1 MYNFDEEVNRRNI
14 YSLKWDVPADEL
26 PMWVADMDFKTAPEI
41 IDALRERV
49 NHGVFGY
56 NIIPDEWYSAYQN
69 WWQKRHHFEIQKD
82 WLIFAIGVVP
92 ILSSIVRKLTT
103 PGEKVLIQTPVYN
116 VFFNCIVNQGCT
128 PLESELSY
136 KDGVYSI
143 DFAKLEKDL
152 SDPQVALM
160 ILCNPHNPVG
170 KIWSKEELAKI
181 GELCKKYNVTVVSD
195 EIHCDLLA
203 PNQEYVP
210 FASVNETCKD
220 ISITCVAA
228 SKAFNLAGL
237 QSAACFVPNKFLRHK
252 VWRGLNTDDVAEP
265 NTFAVISSIVAFNQ
279 GEKWLDELRVYLQE
293 NKQIVKDFLEKNL
306 PKIKVVSL
314 DATYLLWLDCSE
326 YTNDTEELAL
336 VLREKAKVYLTY
348 GGEYGKG
355 GESFLRLNVATQRKN
370 IIEGLNRM
378 LKIKEFLSNS

>member
-56 NIIPDEWYSAYQN
+56 NIIPNEWYSAYQN
-69 WWQKRHHFEIQKD
+69 WWQKHHNFEIQKD

-128 PLESELSY
+128 PLESKLSY

-265 NTFAVISSIVAFNQ
+265 NTFAVISPIVAFNQ
-279 GEKWLDELRVYLQE
+279 GAKWLDELRVYLQE

-326 YTNDTEELAL
+326 YTNNTEELAL
-336 VLREKAKVYLTY
+336 FLREKAKVYLTY

-355 GESFLRLNVATQRKN
+355 GEAFLRLNVATQRKN
-370 IIEGLNRM
+370 ILEGVNRM
-378 LKIKEFLSNS
+378 LKIKEFFK